1 MSMPG
6 DYPLDLYHGDSY
18 NWQFKLWTDEA
29 KTQALDLTGVTVKA
43 EIRDKPAGLAIYPL
57 DCTVALPNVIEAI
70 LPANMS
76 DTLPIGTDMVWDIQ
90 LTYPNGSV
98 NTLLAGKVS
107 VTQDVTD
114 AVDPTTLPEARTTVN
129 VMQPQLVRAP
139 RR

>member
-1 MSMPG
+1 MSLPG

-29 KTQALDLTGVTVKA
+29 KTQPLDLTGVTVKA
-43 EIRDKPAGLAIYPL
+43 EIRDKPAGMEIFAL
-57 DCTVALPNVIEAI
+57 DCAISGNVVEAV
-70 LPANMS
+70 LSAATS
-76 DTLPIGTDMVWDIQ
+76 ATLPIGDLVWDIQ

-98 NTLLAGKVS
+98 NTLLAGKVT

-114 AVDPTTLPEARTTVN
+114 AVDPGVTTTTVK